1 MMQEQ
6 TVDLV
11 APNDRSPG
19 HEPPTA
25 RELTVAEV
33 RRAIRQARRERGSG
47 ETVLDRL
54 LLLLM
59 PSGATEAGLAMS
71 HSHEDLAALLLAASG
86 VQATFDDE
94 GYQLWLNHPALREL
108 VAVGMVPLKHAAS
121 EALWVGASDPWDTDI
136 STQATAVLR
145 AEAAAAF
152 VALPAR
158 LLHPWVKAATARLG
172 TLQGEAS
179 GAAAGRPTAAG
190 DFEASS
196 LPFGRGIR
204 AAPGDEEMDRL
215 EALEGYGFDQG
226 IVVME
231 EDHQPA
237 EVVTFV
243 NQALHSAFVA
253 GASDVHFE
261 YSRAGMTVK
270 LRQDGVM
277 TYHSSISGMQR
288 AEEVISRIKV
298 LAQLDITERRV
309 PQDGRFRFRFA
320 GGELDLR
327 VSIMPSVFG
336 EDAVLRL
343 LDKAQ
348 LRSTDVAVSLD
359 LLGFDEQSVQAIRNL
374 SELPHGMMLI
384 TGPTGSGK
392 TTTVYGIL
400 SEVNTGDEKIITIE
414 DPVEYELNGVL
425 QIPVNEKKGLTFAR
439 GLRSILRHDPDR
451 ILVGEIRDA
460 ETAEIAVQSALTGHQ
475 VFTTVHANSVF
486 DVTGRFKHF
495 GLDMFGFMSA
505 LNGVIVQRL
514 VRRVCPHCATTR
526 VPNAREAEWL
536 FAMKRPLQRV
546 PTSAGCAECR
556 QTGYRGRLVIAE
568 VHRVDDRL
576 RDLVTLN
583 APVSQLREHV
593 MQAGVLS
600 LAEQGARLIAEGMT
614 TTEEIKR
621 VVGWY

>member
-1 MMQEQ
+1 MSQASAF
-6 TVDLV
+6 DLATLNEG
-11 APNDRSPG
+11 APAQQPA
-19 HEPPTA
+19 PP
-25 RELTVAEV
+25 REVTVAEV
-33 RRAIRQARRERGSG
+33 RRAIRQARRERNPG

-54 LLLLM
+54 LLQFGPQGAEDVAPTM
-59 PSGATEAGLAMS
+59 SPSPVE
-71 HSHEDLAALLLAASG
+71 LAALLLSASG
-86 VQATFDDE
+86 VQAAFDDE
-94 GYQLWLNHPALREL
+94 AHQLWLNHPALREL
-108 VAVGMVPLKHAAS
+108 VAVGMVPLKHGGS
-121 EALWVGASDPWDTDI
+121 EALWVGAADPWDADA
-136 STQATAVLR
+136 SAQATAALR
-145 AEAAAAF
+145 AETFAAF

-158 LLHPWVKAATARLG
+158 LLQPWLN
-172 TLQGEAS
+172 
-179 GAAAGRPTAAG
+179 AAAAKLNALEREPTGGTTGRAAALEG
-190 DFEASS
+190 GESASS
-196 LPFGRGIR
+196 PFGRGIR
-204 AAPGDEEMDRL
+204 AAPGDDEMDRL
-215 EALEGYGFDQG
+215 EAMEGYGFNQG

-243 NQALHSAFVA
+243 NQALHSAFLA

-261 YSRAGMTVK
+261 YSRSGMTVK

-277 TYHSSISGMQR
+277 TYHSSIAGMQR

-414 DPVEYELNGVL
+414 DPVEYELSGVL

-514 VRRVCPHCATTR
+514 VRRVCPHCVTTR

-536 FAMKRPLQRV
+536 ALMKRPLDRV
-546 PTSAGCAECR
+546 PASVGCAECR

-600 LAEQGARLIAEGMT
+600 LAEQGTRLIADGMT

>member
-1 MMQEQ
+1 MMDV
-6 TVDLV
+6 TVLDV
-11 APNDRSPG
+11 DSAPP
-19 HEPPTA
+19 
-25 RELTVAEV
+25 AEGAGLPDEASWLSVPAV
-33 RRAIRQARRERGSG
+33 RRALRQARKDRSETQ
-47 ETVLDRL
+47 TVLDGLVSL
-54 LLLLM
+54 LQAAEREPFDEPELQKLGEKLLEACGVAAAFNDQSLQLWAAH
-59 PSGATEAGLAMS
+59 PAAAELSAAGL
-71 HSHEDLAALLLAASG
+71 
-86 VQATFDDE
+86 
-94 GYQLWLNHPALREL
+94 
-108 VAVGMVPLKHAAS
+108 VPLRNEPAES
-121 EALWVGASDPWDTDI
+121 LCVGAADPWD
-136 STQATAVLR
+136 S
-145 AEAAAAF
+145 EANAHAARCVGGPVTF
-152 VALPAR
+152 IALPWR
-158 LLHPWVKAATARLG
+158 LLQPWLAICTAQLPETGADAPENPR
-172 TLQGEAS
+172 TS
-179 GAAAGRPTAAG
+179 GASAGGAAIAPSAM
-190 DFEASS
+190 D
-196 LPFGRGIR
+196 GRGVR
-204 AAPGDEEMDRL
+204 AAPGEVEMDRL
-215 EALEGYGFDQG
+215 EALEGYSFEQG

-231 EDHQPA
+231 DDHQPA
-237 EVVTFV
+237 EVVSFV
-243 NQALHSAFVA
+243 NQALHAAFVA

-261 YSRAGMTVK
+261 YSRSGLTVK

-277 TYHSSISGMQR
+277 TYHSSIAGAHR

-348 LRSTDVAVSLD
+348 LRTTEAAVSLD
-359 LLGFDEQSVQAIRNL
+359 LLGFDDRSVESIRML

-414 DPVEYELNGVL
+414 DPVEYELSGVL

-514 VRRVCPHCATTR
+514 VRKLCPHCTTSR
-526 VPNAREAEWL
+526 APNAREAQWL
-536 FAMKRPLQRV
+536 AQTKRPLDRV
-546 PTSAGCAECR
+546 PFGTGCSQCR
-556 QTGYRGRLVIAE
+556 QTGYKGRLVIAE
-568 VHRVDDRL
+568 VHKVDDRL
-576 RDLVTLN
+576 RDMVTLN
-583 APVSQLREHV
+583 APVSQLREHI
-593 MQAGVLS
+593 MKAGVLS
-600 LAEQGARLIAEGMT
+600 LAEQGARLVADNMT